1 MWLARPHIW
10 SILPYVDKPQVNI
23 SQPMTYKESYEAF
36 SKRFRKNLK
45 KSLEQAG
52 MTQRQQT
59 LAGLD
64 PRYIARIKNGDGNPT
79 LMTIWRICKAA
90 GIEPGELFGK

>member
-1 MWLARPHIW
+1 
-10 SILPYVDKPQVNI
+10 
-23 SQPMTYKESYEAF
+23 MTYKESYETFA
-36 SKRFRKNLK
+36 KRFRKNLK
-45 KSLEQAG
+45 KSLEEAG
-52 MTQRQQT
+52 MTQRKQT

-90 GIEPGELFGK
+90 AIEPEKLFKK